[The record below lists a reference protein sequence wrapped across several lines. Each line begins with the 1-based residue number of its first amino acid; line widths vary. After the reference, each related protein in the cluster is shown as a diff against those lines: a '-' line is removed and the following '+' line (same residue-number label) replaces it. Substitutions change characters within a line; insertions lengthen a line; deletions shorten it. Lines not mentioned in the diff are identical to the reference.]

1 MYSIE
6 WRMKY
11 VLSILLAA
19 ALGAGIWYF
28 GMRGDGQSAIDA
40 GAPGAPAGFA
50 RRGNEV
56 PLVTVERVHKRQLAD
71 TIEAIGTAKSNESVT
86 LTAKVTDTVTR
97 VDFDDGDYV
106 KAGDILVQLTNKQEE
121 ADLAEAQANL
131 EDANSS
137 LSRIQDM
144 YAKKL
149 APKSDLDAAR
159 AKAAA
164 AKAHFDSLAAKL
176 QDRLIRAPF
185 SGVLGFRQVSP
196 GTLVQPSTAI
206 TTLDDISTIKL
217 DFTVPETYVGLL
229 KVGAP
234 VVAHSASYPGR
245 EFHGVVR
252 TVDTRIDPVTRA
264 VKVRAH
270 VPNDDRVLKPG
281 MLMTVDLTTAKREA
295 LVVPE
300 SAVYQ
305 VADKAFVYRVDGDGV
320 AHEREIELGSHRYG
334 VIEVKGGLAAGDLV
348 VTQGIIKLHDGSHVR
363 FADAEP
369 APEVSRTSAGEA
381 AAPGL
386 QG

>member
-1 MYSIE
+1 
-6 WRMKY
+6 MKY

-19 ALGAGIWYF
+19 ALGTGIWYF
-28 GMRGDGQSAIDA
+28 GMRGHGQS
-40 GAPGAPAGFA
+40 GAPQGASGARAGFGG
-50 RRGNEV
+50 RGSEV
-56 PLVTVERVHKRQLAD
+56 PLVTVERVRKQQLSN

-97 VDFDDGDYV
+97 VDFDDGAYV

-131 EDANSS
+131 DDADTS

-217 DFTVPETYVGLL
+217 DFTVPETYVGEL

-234 VVAHSASYPGR
+234 VAARSASYPDR

-252 TVDTRIDPVTRA
+252 TVGTRIDPVTRA
-264 VKVRAH
+264 VQVRAH
-270 VPNDDRVLKPG
+270 IPNDDRLLKPG
-281 MLMTVDLTTAKREA
+281 MLMTVDITTSTREA

-305 VADKAFVYRVDGDGV
+305 IADKAYVYRVDGDRV
-320 AHEREIELGSHRYG
+320 AHEREIQIGAHRYG
-334 VIEVKGGLAAGDLV
+334 IIEVKSGLAEGDLV
-348 VTQGIIKLHDGSHVR
+348 VTQGIVKLHDGSHVR
-363 FADAEP
+363 FEDVEP
-369 APEVSRTSAGEA
+369 APEVSRTSAGDA
-381 AAPGL
+381 AQSGL